1 MAMANMANMAKPVG
15 EDGWLA
21 YLEETIRNASDLENR
36 VHTVEQYKRAVAAE
50 PGSLRIWLSYC
61 DYFWSLWEATQ
72 ALASDGW
79 TDEERMMGRE
89 LFSFGA
95 ALDLWQQGYEAIQY
109 RLNDSH
115 LLWDRWVSLEME
127 LLSTTRTPEGIKRI
141 THLYCDR
148 LQTPHLTWE
157 ETSQNYSN
165 FLSNYNPDAW
175 LDSMKD
181 VTNNAQEVK
190 RLIAARDPF
199 ELKLKK
205 GFSDGDV
212 EAQKDAMT
220 EYLDWEMLQ
229 SRRSNDYPKIGID
242 ICRGLYARALTGVL
256 ATDQATWYRYI
267 VFLSS
272 SNSDLQAPG
281 NLLDVLRRAVQR
293 CPWSGRLWNRY
304 ILCAEETKLPFAE
317 IESIKHTATNE
328 SQILRDGMEGMI
340 GMYEAWCGFLKRTAM
355 DVTAT
360 DESVDL
366 ADVGLSAA
374 LEDVTIIGRRLY
386 GKDFQGDPKFRLER
400 IYIQYLTEKKGAI
413 DEARAQWNK
422 LAAVQIHANSNDFW
436 FRYYMWE
443 MLIFSSTSVQE
454 TRSPTPSSVNA
465 SFRTPSLA
473 TAVLVRAVS
482 RKTIDWPEKVLEV
495 YMQHCNDYEPPLSVR
510 KAADRAH
517 KTEEA
522 LNKRRAHEEKE
533 KAAQYAAYYR
543 AQEAQ
548 VSTEEADPHQ
558 GSKRKRESVPPT
570 QDENTS
576 TSKRQKSDVDDT
588 ASQTSA
594 TQDLKRDRENSTII
608 VTNLPSDVAQTKVRQ
623 YFKDYGHIKNVTA
636 LVQDSDGRSSTAL
649 IEFSTPEEA
658 QSALLRDGKYFEQS
672 QLSVKSGHDLTVYVA
687 NYPPAADAKYIRQL
701 FKDCGEILS
710 IRWPNLQANTRRRF
724 CYISFRDREASGK
737 AVKKEGTV
745 LDGQYKLLAKY
756 SDPSHKKS
764 RDGALAAGR
773 EIHINNLDRA
783 VSESDLRQVFSQ
795 YGKIT
800 RVNVPQTLAGNN
812 RGFAFIDFSTK
823 EEAEKAVAET
833 NNTKFRRNFLE
844 VALSKETKFK
854 PTARTVTAGRE
865 SASPAPT
872 STRDDEGDEIIL
884 DAPSD
889 NQNKPTA
896 AEILSRTIALMGLP
910 DTVNDARVQALVE
923 PMGDIVQLILQPAH
937 GGAKIEFSDAANAG
951 KAALQLN
958 GMEYEGSKLRTGS
971 VDELRHAKAERRLD
985 SIVYGSKG
993 STSKGTNSK
1002 ETTSKDAATKSIVS
1016 MGMMPPPTTI
1026 RRPVAGQARPRR
1038 GLGFARPA
1046 ASAASNNGTETNG
1059 APVAKKSN
1067 ADFRALFVPAVKGGA
1082 REQNKDQP
1090 EDQTKNQTESQ
1101 TEEKTK
1107 NQVVEPS
1114 KDEKK

>member
-1 MAMANMANMAKPVG
+1 MAKPVG

-109 RLNDSH
+109 RINDSH

-148 LQTPHLTWE
+148 LQTPHVTWE

-175 LDSMKD
+175 LDLMKD
-181 VTNNAQEVK
+181 ITNNAQEVK

-205 GFSDGDV
+205 AVSANDID
-212 EAQKDAMT
+212 AQKTALT

-229 SRRSNDYPKIGID
+229 SRRSNDNPKIGID
-242 ICRGLYARALTGVL
+242 LCRGLYARALTGVL
-256 ATDQATWYRYI
+256 ATDQATWYMYI

-317 IESIKHTATNE
+317 IEAIKHSATNE
-328 SQILRDGMEGMI
+328 SEILRDGMEGMI

-374 LEDVTIIGRRLY
+374 LEDVTVIGRRLY
-386 GKDFQGDPKFRLER
+386 GKEFQGDPKFRLER
-400 IYIQYLTEKKGAI
+400 IYIQYLTEKKGAV

-422 LAAVQIHANSNDFW
+422 LAAVQIHADSHDFW

-443 MLIFSSTSVQE
+443 MLIFSSMGAHE
-454 TRSPTPSSVNA
+454 TRSPTPSSIN
-465 SFRTPSLA
+465 SSLRTPSLA

-495 YMQHCNDYEPPLSVR
+495 YMQHCNDYEPPISVR
-510 KAADRAH
+510 KAADKVHR
-517 KTEEA
+517 TQEA
-522 LNKRRAHEEKE
+522 LNKRRAREEKD
-533 KAAQYAAYYR
+533 KAAEYEAYYR

-548 VSTEEADPHQ
+548 ALAEEDVQ
-558 GSKRKRESVPPT
+558 QSSKRKRDSVPPV
-570 QDENTS
+570 QDEDGS
-576 TSKRQKSDVDDT
+576 TSKRQKSDVHDT
-588 ASQTSA
+588 VSQTST
-594 TQDLKRDRENSTII
+594 TQDPKRDRENSTII
-608 VTNLPSDVAQTKVRQ
+608 ITNLPSEVAQTKLRQ
-623 YFKDYGHIKNVTA
+623 YFKDYGHIKNITA
-636 LVQDSDGRSSTAL
+636 LVRDDNGSSSTAL
-649 IEFSTPEEA
+649 IEFTTPEEA

-672 QLSVKSGHDLTVYVA
+672 QLSVKSGLDLTVYVA
-687 NYPPAADAKYIRQL
+687 NYPPAADERYIREL
-701 FKDCGEILS
+701 FADCGEILS
-710 IRWPNLQANTRRRF
+710 IRWPNLQANVRRRF
-724 CYISFRDREASGK
+724 CYISFRDQDASAK

-756 SDPSHKKS
+756 SDPSHKKL

-773 EIHINNLDRA
+773 EIHISNLDRA

-800 RVNVPQTLAGNN
+800 RVNVPQTLGGKN
-812 RGFAFIDFSTK
+812 RGFAFIDFATK
-823 EEAEKAVAET
+823 DEAEKAVAET
-833 NNTKFRRNFLE
+833 NNTKFRRNILE
-844 VALSKETKFK
+844 VAVSKETKFK
-854 PTARTVTAGRE
+854 PSARTVTTGRE

-872 STRDDEGDEIIL
+872 SARDDNGDEMII
-884 DAPSD
+884 DTPNHNQQSPAAPDIS
-889 NQNKPTA
+889 A
-896 AEILSRTIALMGLP
+896 RTIALMGLP
-910 DTVNDARVQALVE
+910 DTVNDARVRALVE
-923 PMGDIVQLILQPAH
+923 PMGDIVQLILQPVH
-937 GGAKIEFSDAANAG
+937 GGAKIEFADAVTAG

-993 STSKGTNSK
+993 TGSKASASKASAPKGATSKS
-1002 ETTSKDAATKSIVS
+1002 EVPKDL
-1016 MGMMPPPTTI
+1016 MPPPTTI
-1026 RRPVAGQARPRR
+1026 RRPGPGLARPRR
-1038 GLGFARPA
+1038 GLGFARPV
-1046 ASAASNNGTETNG
+1046 ASVTPKNGTDANG
-1059 APVAKKSN
+1059 AAPAKKSN
-1067 ADFRALFVPAVKGGA
+1067 ADFRALLPHVRP
-1082 REQNKDQP
+1082 
-1090 EDQTKNQTESQ
+1090 
-1101 TEEKTK
+1101 
-1107 NQVVEPS
+1107 
-1114 KDEKK
+1114 

>member
-1 MAMANMANMAKPVG
+1 MAKPVG

-36 VHTVEQYKRAVAAE
+36 VHTVEQYKRAIAAE

-148 LQTPHLTWE
+148 LQTPHVTWE

-181 VTNNAQEVK
+181 ITNNAQEVK

-199 ELKLKK
+199 ELKIKK
-205 GFSDGDV
+205 AATADDI
-212 EAQKDAMT
+212 EAQKDALT

-229 SRRSNDYPKIGID
+229 SRRSNDNPKIGID
-242 ICRGLYARALTGVL
+242 LCRGLYARALTGVL
-256 ATDQATWYRYI
+256 ATDETTWYGYI

-328 SQILRDGMEGMI
+328 GQILRDGMEGMI

-355 DVTAT
+355 DATAT

-386 GKDFQGDPKFRLER
+386 GKEFQGDPKFRLER

-422 LAAVQIHANSNDFW
+422 LAAIQIHANSNDFW

-443 MLIFSSTSVQE
+443 MLIFSSMSVQE
-454 TRSPTPSSVNA
+454 TRSPTPSSANVN
-465 SFRTPSLA
+465 FRTPSLA

-482 RKTIDWPEKVLEV
+482 RKTIDWPEKVMEV

-510 KAADRAH
+510 KAADRVH
-517 KTEEA
+517 KTQEA
-522 LNKRRAHEEKE
+522 LNKRRAREERE
-533 KAAQYAAYYR
+533 KAAEYEAYYR

-548 VSTEEADPHQ
+548 EAQPSTEEADAQQ
-558 GSKRKRESVPPT
+558 GSKRKRESVPLA
-570 QDENTS
+570 QDENSS
-576 TSKRQKSDVDDT
+576 TSKRQKGEVDDT
-588 ASQTSA
+588 TSQTSA
-594 TQDLKRDRENSTII
+594 TQDPKRDRENSTII
-608 VTNLPSDVAQTKVRQ
+608 VTNLPGDVAQTKVRQ

-636 LVQDSDGRSSTAL
+636 LVRDNNGSSTTAM
-649 IEFSTPEEA
+649 IEFTTPEEA
-658 QSALLRDGKYFEQS
+658 RSALLRDGKYFEQS
-672 QLSVKSGHDLTVYVA
+672 QLSVQSGHDLTVYVA
-687 NYPPAADAKYIRQL
+687 NYPAVADEKYIREL
-701 FKDCGEILS
+701 FEDCGEILS

-724 CYISFRDREASGK
+724 CYISFRNREASAK
-737 AVKKEGTV
+737 AVQKEGIV

-773 EIHINNLDRA
+773 EVHVNNLDRA

-800 RVNVPQTLAGNN
+800 RVNVPQTLGGSN
-812 RGFAFIDFSTK
+812 RGFAYLDFATK
-823 EEAEKAVAET
+823 DEAEKAVAEM
-833 NNTKFRRNFLE
+833 NNIKFRRNILE
-844 VALSKETKFK
+844 VAISKDIKFK
-854 PTARTVTAGRE
+854 PSARIVTAGRE

-872 STRDDEGDEIIL
+872 SARDDEGDEMII
-884 DAPSD
+884 DAPNDS
-889 NQNKPTA
+889 QNKPTA
-896 AEILSRTIALMGLP
+896 TDISARTIALMGLP
-910 DTVNDARVQALVE
+910 DTVNDARVRALVE
-923 PMGDIVQLILQPAH
+923 PMGDIVQLVLQPIH
-937 GGAKIEFSDAANAG
+937 GGAKIEFTDASNAG

-958 GMEYEGSKLRTGS
+958 GMEYEGFKLRTGS

-985 SIVYGSKG
+985 SIVYGSG
-993 STSKGTNSK
+993 SKGTASK
-1002 ETTSKDAATKSIVS
+1002 GSASKDAPPKSAVS
-1016 MGMMPPPTTI
+1016 KGLMPPPTTI
-1026 RRPVAGQARPRR
+1026 RRPVQGQARPRR

-1046 ASAASNNGTETNG
+1046 ASPASKNGTEVNG
-1059 APVAKKSN
+1059 TPAAKKSN
-1067 ADFRALFVPAVKGGA
+1067 ADFRAMFLPAGKGDA
-1082 REQNKDQP
+1082 KEQSKDQT
-1090 EDQTKNQTESQ
+1090 EDQTKDQIKEQ
-1101 TEEKTK
+1101 PEEKGK
-1107 NQVVEPS
+1107 GQVVEQS
-1114 KDEKK
+1114 KEEEK